1 MAKQRMARVVRKHH
15 PGINSRKIAWP
26 HKAKGGKDA
35 CDFMKT
41 EEIPGEDGK
50 FRGGSGVI
58 FGFSRLEQMTIRM
71 DEAANVEKGASSY

>member
-50 FRGGSGVI
+50 FQGEFWCHFRILTVRPNDNTDVAECG
-58 FGFSRLEQMTIRM
+58 
-71 DEAANVEKGASSY
+71 KGAYRY